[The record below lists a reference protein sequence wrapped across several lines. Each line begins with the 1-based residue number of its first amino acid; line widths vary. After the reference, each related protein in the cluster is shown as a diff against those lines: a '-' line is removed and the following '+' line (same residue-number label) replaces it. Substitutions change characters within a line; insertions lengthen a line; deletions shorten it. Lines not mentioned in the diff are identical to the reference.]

1 MSFWEDFPRRRRFTS
16 FWRWL
21 LEDLE
26 RMEEEMARFSE
37 EFEEYFEKLPK
48 DLVKE
53 KKIPG
58 GVIKEYGPFVYGYSM
73 TIGPD
78 GKPIIR
84 EFGNVRPS
92 TKKPYVD
99 IKGEREPLIDVFS
112 TNGEIRVIAEIP
124 GVEKDQIKLN
134 ATEKKLTIRAETETR
149 KYYKEVELPEEVDV
163 ESAKSTYKNGVLE
176 VIFKKKK
183 EKLEGKSIK
192 VE

>member
-1 MSFWEDFPRRRRFTS
+1 MSFWEDFPRRRRFPS
-16 FWRWL
+16 FLRWF
-21 LEDLE
+21 LEDIE
-26 RMEEEMARFSE
+26 RMEEEMQRFSE
-37 EFEEYFEKLPK
+37 EFEEFFEKLPK

-53 KKIPG
+53 KKLPG
-58 GVIKEYGPFVYGYSM
+58 GVIREYGPFVYGYSM

-92 TKKPYVD
+92 IKKPYVD

-124 GVEKDQIKLN
+124 GVEKEQIKLN
-134 ATEKKLTIRAETETR
+134 ASEKKLTIKAETEIR
-149 KYYKEVELPEEVDV
+149 KYYKEVDLPEEVDV
-163 ESAKSTYKNGVLE
+163 DSAKSTYKNGVLE

-183 EKLEGKSIK
+183 EKVEGKTIK
-192 VE
+192 IE

>member
-16 FWRWL
+16 FLRWF

-26 RMEEEMARFSE
+26 RMEEEMERLSE

-48 DLVKE
+48 DLIKE

-58 GVIKEYGPFVYGYSM
+58 GVIREYGPFVYGYSM

-84 EFGNVRPS
+84 EFGNIRPF

-99 IKGEREPLIDVFS
+99 IKGEREPFIDVFS
-112 TNGEIRVIAEIP
+112 SNGEIRVIAEIP

-134 ATEKKLTIRAETETR
+134 GNEKKLSIKGETEFC
-149 KYYKEVELPEEVDV
+149 KYYKEVDLPEEVDID
-163 ESAKSTYKNGVLE
+163 SAKSTYKNGVLE

-183 EKLEGKSIK
+183 EKVEGTSIK